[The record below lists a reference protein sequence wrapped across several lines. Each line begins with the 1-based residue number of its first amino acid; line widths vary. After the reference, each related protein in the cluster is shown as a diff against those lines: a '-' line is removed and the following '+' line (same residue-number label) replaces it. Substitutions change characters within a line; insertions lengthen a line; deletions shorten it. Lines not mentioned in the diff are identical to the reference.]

1 MPPAALALEALFCLC
16 CIINGMIEVTR
27 LNGDPFVLNSDHIE
41 SLEAA
46 PDTIIKLTGGKTII
60 VRETVKEV
68 IERVIEFRRR
78 IHSVDVT
85 VPEEMSG
92 GEDE

>member
-1 MPPAALALEALFCLC
+1 
-16 CIINGMIEVTR
+16 MIEVTR

-41 SLEAA
+41 SLEAS
-46 PDTIIKLTGGKTII
+46 PDTIIKLTGGKTIV
-60 VRETVKEV
+60 VRETVKVV